1 MKSKSRKFLIIYS
14 LSKNQQKAKQKF
26 SWNLLLLGY
35 GKCSEYIVFML
46 GTLRQKCLN
55 AEFFLV
61 CVFLYSYWLQE
72 NTDQKNSVFGHFSRS
87 GGFWKTPTGR
97 DHYYYLFLFAMWI
110 YLEFFNMLRNLG
122 RIFFA
127 VALVGCFLR
136 ILNKQGHLL
145 KKNEVSQDVFHPGT
159 KYLYGKYCFS
169 YSRILLDRDG

>member
-72 NTDQKNSVFGHFSRS
+72 NTDQKNSDTFHVVE
-87 GGFWKTPTGR
+87 GFEKHPLEEIIISNFF
-97 DHYYYLFLFAMWI
+97 YLRC
-110 YLEFFNMLRNLG
+110 EFIWSYFDMLRNLG

>member
-1 MKSKSRKFLIIYS
+1 MRSFFWPVFSYIRTDYRKIRT
-14 LSKNQQKAKQKF
+14 K
-26 SWNLLLLGY
+26 
-35 GKCSEYIVFML
+35 
-46 GTLRQKCLN
+46 
-55 AEFFLV
+55 
-61 CVFLYSYWLQE
+61 
-72 NTDQKNSVFGHFSRS
+72 
-87 GGFWKTPTGR
+87 KTP
-97 DHYYYLFLFAMWI
+97 YLDTFHVVEGFEKHPLEEIIISNFF
-110 YLEFFNMLRNLG
+110 YLRCEFIWSYFDMLRNLG